1 MLSFSAMSVGKLV
14 VVLASAAVLAI
25 AAGASARDWGLSIKT
40 SACAQGSKVLL
51 GEIATPYGPIPAETW
66 EKLERMELW
75 PAPERAG
82 RSEVYSR
89 RRLAEL
95 LREHLGELAVRCSI
109 PSGLTVQR
117 GGALLDKQMLL
128 ARVEEYLRPKL
139 ALMEGRAELV
149 GFNAPE
155 IVSLD
160 EGYARLEI
168 ELLSKLAAGRI
179 NLRIKAVA
187 GDGRLVRQVA
197 ANVFVDHWV
206 AVACASRPV
215 NPGEPITPDMV
226 TFKERNL
233 AYFRGTPW
241 DGKGDGSWQ
250 VKRPVG
256 TEQPFSM
263 DMLEPVPLVAKGSKV
278 NLIYQGRNVQ
288 LAIEAEAMQP
298 GGLGETIPVR
308 NIHSGK
314 LVQAVVMSKDTV
326 GVR

>member
-1 MLSFSAMSVGKLV
+1 VQMFSFTAMAPKL
-14 VVLASAAVLAI
+14 AIVLAI
-25 AAGASARDWGLSIKT
+25 AAVFVVAAGASAEDWGLSIKT
-40 SACAQGSKVLL
+40 SACAQGSKILL
-51 GEIATPYGPIPAETW
+51 GEIATPYGPIPAGTW
-66 EKLERMELW
+66 EKLARMELW
-75 PAPERAG
+75 SSPEREG
-82 RSEVYSR
+82 RSEAFSR
-89 RRLAEL
+89 RKIAEL
-95 LREHLGELAVRCSI
+95 LHEHLGELAVRCSI

-117 GGALLDKQMLL
+117 GGALLDKQALL

-139 ALMEGRAELV
+139 ALMGGRAELA

-155 IVSLD
+155 VVSLG

-168 ELLSKLAAGRI
+168 ELLDKLAAGRV

-215 NPGEPITPDMV
+215 NPGEVIVPDMV
-226 TFKERNL
+226 TFREKNL

-241 DGKGDGSWQ
+241 DGKGGSWQ

-256 TEQPFSM
+256 AEQPFNL
-263 DMLEPVPLVAKGSKV
+263 DILEPVPLVVKGSTV
-278 NLIYQGRNVQ
+278 NLVYQGRHVQ
-288 LAIEAEAMQP
+288 LAIQAEAMQA

-326 GVR
+326 AVR